1 MSDETLRQLVKALSE
16 ELSERAL
23 KPSARAAAVHESAE
37 EIGPWIKFKDA
48 RRHFGIPKG
57 RLIDFAIKGKVIAK
71 KFDLEDPNSAVV
83 FKTSDIMRAI
93 EELPAYKFD
102 KDFGR
107 RGKGKSK
114 KAAKAEGGAQ

>member
-57 RLIDFAIKGKVIAK
+57 RLIDLAIKGKVIAK

-93 EELPAYKFD
+93 EELPAYRFD
-102 KDFGR
+102 RDFGR
-107 RGKGKSK
+107 SGGKGSK
-114 KAAKAEGGAQ
+114 RAAKAEGGAK

>member
-23 KPSARAAAVHESAE
+23 KPSARAAVVREDAE

-48 RRHFGIPKG
+48 HRHFGIPKG

-83 FKTSDIMRAI
+83 FRTADIMRAI
-93 EELPAYKFD
+93 EELPTYKFD

-107 RGKGKSK
+107 SGRK
-114 KAAKAEGGAQ
+114 KDKKEEGGAE

>member
-23 KPSARAAAVHESAE
+23 KPSARAAEVREGAD

-57 RLIDFAIKGKVIAK
+57 RLIDFAIRGKVIAK
-71 KFDLEDPNSAVV
+71 KFDLDDPNSAVV
-83 FKTSDIMRAI
+83 FKTADIMRAI
-93 EELPAYKFD
+93 EELPAYRFD
-102 KDFGR
+102 RDYGR
-107 RGKGKSK
+107 SGQN
-114 KAAKAEGGAQ
+114 KATTAEGGAE